1 MTAFAF
7 GRLARVNV
15 FHHSPCNSV
24 TLEHPFRIYLSKV
37 PWQEPNLCRFS
48 YTMLLRTCLMTRIEH
63 SGLIMVNGPSD
74 RTKPPHAGGE
84 SPCDPLGTV
93 RRALGQR
100 QPPSKRSACPP
111 KGQLSGGPPGGF

>member
-24 TLEHPFRIYLSKV
+24 TLEHPFRIYLKQG
-37 PWQEPNLCRFS
+37 PAAGAEPSRFS

-63 SGLIMVNGPSD
+63 SGLIMVNGSSD
-74 RTKPPHAGGE
+74 RTKPPRG
-84 SPCDPLGTV
+84 
-93 RRALGQR
+93 RIAL
-100 QPPSKRSACPP
+100 
-111 KGQLSGGPPGGF
+111 